1 VVILSAVRTPV
12 GAFQSSLASVPATQL
27 GATAVSAALS
37 RASLSGADV
46 DEVFLGNVNSA
57 NLGQC
62 PATQAA
68 AHGGIPFSVPST
80 TVNKVCSSGLK
91 AVVMSA
97 QSIQTKTNRVC
108 VAGGFE
114 SMSNVPYYLPKAR
127 TGYGLGH
134 GEVVDGLI
142 KDGLWDAF
150 DNHHM
155 GMAAEQCAIEYS
167 LSRQMQ
173 DEFALESYRRA
184 QFAQANGLFKDEITP
199 VIITGK
205 KGDKKE
211 VTDDEEPAKLIKD
224 KVSGLR
230 GAFKK
235 DGTVTAANAS
245 KLNDGASAL
254 VVASGDWARSRG
266 LKAVARI
273 IGYADAQKR
282 PVDFTTAPSLVIP
295 RALASAGIDI
305 GAVDFF
311 EINEAFSAV
320 ALANIQI
327 LNLDPAKVNVHGG
340 AVALGHPLGSS
351 GSRILVTLIHILKQR
366 KGRIGVAA
374 ICNGGGGA
382 TAVVVEAL

>member
-1 VVILSAVRTPV
+1 M
-12 GAFQSSLASVPATQL
+12 
-27 GATAVSAALS
+27 SAALS
-37 RASLSGADV
+37 RASVSGADI

-68 AHGGIPFSVPST
+68 AHGGVPFSVPST

-91 AVVMSA
+91 SVVMSA

-127 TGYGLGH
+127 SGYGLGH
-134 GEVVDGLI
+134 GELVDGLL

-150 DNHHM
+150 DHHHM

-173 DEFALESYRRA
+173 DEFAIESYRRA
-184 QFAQANGLFKDEITP
+184 QLAQTSGLFTEEIVP
-199 VIITGK
+199 VMITGK
-205 KGDKKE
+205 KGDKHE
-211 VTDDEEPAKLIKD
+211 VASDEEPAKLIKE
-224 KVSGLR
+224 KVAGLR

-254 VVASGDWARSRG
+254 VVASGDWARSRS
-266 LKAVARI
+266 LTPLARI

-340 AVALGHPLGSS
+340 AVALGHALGSS
-351 GSRILVTLIHILKQR
+351 GSRILVTLIHILKHR

-382 TAVVVEAL
+382 TAVVIESLM